1 MSTILLERGGRM
13 QTDKQKAK
21 RKQII
26 DAAINCFAEK
36 GFHATSTAEICK
48 AAGMSPGNL
57 FHYYPSKVSIIEAI
71 AIEDQCYFEQ
81 ILNSIKE
88 TDSAIESVIL
98 VMSRLLELYN
108 DPTYVRISI
117 EIFAEASRSPEIN
130 RIFAENDK
138 KLKDRL
144 TSIILDGVTS
154 GEIDSQLDATN
165 TVSWLMI
172 IADGSIGRY
181 LIDPNFDWQNS
192 LDSLIY
198 MIKKMLSPKI

>member
-1 MSTILLERGGRM
+1 MSTIFVIKERLV

-98 VMSRLLELYN
+98 VMTRLLELYN

-181 LIDPNFDWQNS
+181 LIDPNFDWKNS
-192 LDSLIY
+192 LDSLVY
-198 MIKKMLSPKI
+198 MMKKMLSPKI